1 MLGESGVKLDV
12 DSTRAR
18 FEELSAKLGARVDP
32 EVQVSKLALGQQ
44 QQVEIV
50 KALWRGSRI
59 LILDEP
65 TSMLTHQGVAELEQT
80 LHQLKADGISI
91 VFITHKLNEA
101 LAMGDRVS
109 ILRQGRVIATIDK
122 QTLTSRTP
130 DELQALI
137 VETMFGD
144 LSRPEARAPELQQ
157 EIHAHRGRELP
168 AEALLELT
176 DVSAAG
182 DEPSPGIAGITLA
195 ARPGEILG
203 VAGVDG
209 NGQHELAEAIA
220 GQRRLTSGTI
230 QLAGRSIGSMS
241 ITARQKLGIRY
252 VTDDRL
258 AEGTV
263 PSLSVAVNLVIKR
276 IGETPFWRLGRMQ
289 QRVVDRQ
296 ATELVAQ
303 YDIRTPGVDTRVG
316 TLSGGNIQK
325 VLLARELSFDPVAVV
340 YNKPTYGLDLK
351 TALAARRRIREQA
364 ADGVT
369 AILVSTDL
377 DELLDICDRIAV
389 LYRGRLV
396 GTTENGP
403 HAAETVGEWMI
414 GADAA

>member
-1 MLGESGVKLDV
+1 
-12 DSTRAR
+12 
-18 FEELSAKLGARVDP
+18 
-32 EVQVSKLALGQQ
+32 
-44 QQVEIV
+44 
-50 KALWRGSRI
+50 
-59 LILDEP
+59 
-65 TSMLTHQGVAELEQT
+65 MLTHQGVAELEQT